1 MIFPALHALV
11 SRDPLLADDPARL
24 RALLADQGVE
34 RGKIHIVTL
43 AQQAGVVFDLRRQHD
58 LPAMITHPRLYARLR
73 DDYFIAADAAMIAV
87 EAWAEALGL
96 EVLPLPQAGQPLK
109 PPTPAHTSR
118 PRPGGPL
125 VNATTAAAGT
135 SITVTRTPTV
145 VRVAV
150 DAAATPEQVVADL
163 KANPGALAG
172 LPVEV
177 SGDNAAAIAA
187 LVYHGKPFLTKV
199 SVNGKEI

>member
-1 MIFPALHALV
+1 MAIFPVLHTLIA
-11 SRDPLLADDPARL
+11 SDPSLADDPARL
-24 RALLADQGVE
+24 RALLADNGVE
-34 RGKIHIVTL
+34 RGKIHVIAL

-73 DDYFIAADAAMIAV
+73 QDFFIAADAAAIAV
-87 EAWAEALGL
+87 EAWAEALGF

-109 PPTPAHTSR
+109 PPTPVHTAAR

-125 VNATTAAAGT
+125 VNATAAGT

-150 DAAATPEQVVADL
+150 DATATPEQVVADL

-177 SGDNAAAIAA
+177 SGDNVAAIAA